1 MTDKERQHAKKG
13 ARQSNLT
20 HAFCMYSVLLD
31 GKAGPFDLVVLQNV
45 VCKGHAQLLI
55 ERHGFFICDEIE
67 GNVLFA
73 AGQFV
78 RRSHELGADSPAFVI
93 SIYAQIGG
101 IKPITKI
108 GKAKQNAHGFS
119 LFVARRKADGGVLNQ
134 LFDSFP
140 KSLFRILRTK
150 IGSL

>member
-1 MTDKERQHAKKG
+1 
-13 ARQSNLT
+13 
-20 HAFCMYSVLLD
+20 MYSVLLD
-31 GKAGPFDLVVLQNV
+31 GKAGPFDLVVLHNV

-67 GNVLFA
+67 GNGLFA

-78 RRSHELGADSPAFVI
+78 RRSHELGADSPDFVI
-93 SIYAQIGG
+93 SIYAQIGD

-108 GKAKQNAHGFS
+108 GKAKQNAYDFS
-119 LFVARRKADGGVLNQ
+119 LFVARRKAEGGVLNQ